1 MSKISNNNSNNISN
15 KELDENK
22 SIKNKLSNSKAG
34 QFALNKGKN
43 LKDNVKQ
50 NAYNKIGINPEEI
63 MKAKGTSG
71 KALAIAKQLGG
82 KAAEKYE
89 WVGKAVDFGKNVA
102 NAVRFIITY
111 WKPILIT
118 ILVIVAAFCITVR
131 FLNFYQAVG
140 KSPHYYC
147 DIEADEGIKK
157 TQLYK
162 QYCATGNSLDL
173 ENLQGHYIIQQGS
186 GPCTDCSFLNMY
198 LRYFTKNGV
207 NFYEYLW
214 NDEGECPNKFT
225 DTSIGEV
232 TPYEFFAAPGYGS
245 DPAYTA
251 GDVSGGP
258 MEFARN
264 HGKGSPE
271 PNNANWGYV
280 FSEDE
285 YTDYENL
292 AGSGSWVWDLTHGLH
307 RPGENASWNAGWND
321 GKTMTIDGV
330 TATLRCGGALSY
342 DELKDLVKEHPSGIE
357 VYGDYKGD
365 SNPDHAILITKYD
378 DATGEFWCV
387 DPGLYMAGGFEGPT
401 SSPNYALG
409 KSHSLLIHQIKQ
421 YYYIEEDTN

>member
-34 QFALNKGKN
+34 QFAINKGKN

-71 KALAIAKQLGG
+71 KALAVAKQLGG

-140 KSPHYYC
+140 NSPHYYC
-147 DIEADEGIKK
+147 DIEADDGIKK

-173 ENLQGHYIIQQGS
+173 ENLQGHYITQYKS
-186 GPCTDCSFLNMY
+186 GPCTDCAFLNMY
-198 LRYFTKNGV
+198 LRYFTKNGI

-232 TPYEFFAAPGYGS
+232 TAYEFFSDNGS
-245 DPAYTA
+245 AEDSDKYISDTA
-251 GDVSGGP
+251 TGGP
-258 MEFARN
+258 AAFAMA
-264 HGKGSPE
+264 HGKSLTA
-271 PNNANWGYV
+271 NHWNANWGYIY
-280 FSEDE
+280 SEDE
-285 YTDYENL
+285 YTDYENFN
-292 AGSGSWVWDLTHGLH
+292 GSDLWVWDLSHGLC
-307 RPGENASWNAGWND
+307 RPGPNASWGAGWQE

-330 TATLRCGGALSY
+330 TATLRGGTTIS
-342 DELKDLVKEHPSGIE
+342 ESDLIKLVQEHPSGVE
-357 VYGDYKGD
+357 VYGAYGSDGH
-365 SNPDHAILITKYD
+365 HAFLLTKYEN
-378 DATGEFWCV
+378 GEFWCV
-387 DPGLYMAGGFEGPT
+387 DSAMYMAGGFEGPFND
-401 SSPNYALG
+401 PNYARDC
-409 KSHSLLIHQIKQ
+409 SREAIHNITN
-421 YYYIEEDTN
+421 YYYIEEDTE